1 MTKPY
6 ANRLVSRLWQPIGG
20 ASLTLLLASASLAQA
35 QTLPQ
40 YSLPFNGTNQY
51 AGVPNTAALEF
62 TTGTVELWVKPTWTV
77 GTHSGAN
84 LCLVSERS
92 GASLNGGTRFSL
104 HMGNDMKSIGIW
116 NGGSY
121 ETVSYNFSKGLWY
134 HVAAVMTT
142 TSTQFYVNGVLIGAT
157 ANGIN
162 TSRSGYN
169 LKIGVSETEGTAVGN
184 AEYFEGELDEVRVW
198 NTARTAAQ
206 IQDNYRAPVS
216 TASAGLVA
224 YYPIDNGILGTGNA
238 AARLL
243 KDYATSSYN
252 GTLYNYWTEQA
263 PTISNFTPA
272 RNAVSAPLAG
282 RIAVGFSQNM
292 NSAAASEAALK
303 VFGSHTGKRAGTF
316 AGGGT
321 SVITFDPAQ
330 ELLPGEQATVIV
342 TTAAKSM
349 GGLGLAKPQV
359 AQFVGKAGGTGQGV
373 LSGFQSLPTS
383 GYPGQLVTADI
394 DGDGDL
400 DLLVPTAYTSV
411 MVRLNDG
418 SGTFGPATSLNV
430 GTSSNNTLAMADID
444 GDGDLDILVPDY
456 VTNGTVKV
464 LRNNGQGTFAAPT
477 TGAQVGDRPAYVVPA
492 DLDGDGD
499 LDLLV
504 SNYGTGRVSVRF
516 NDGAGNFSTPSAN
529 AEVAVSSGARHAAV
543 ADIDGDGDLDLL
555 SVGYTDPGKVSVRLN
570 NGAGVFTA
578 PATNAE
584 LAMATRPYS
593 IAMGDVNGDGSP
605 DMVVANT
612 TTATVSL
619 RLNNG
624 SGVFTAPATA
634 SVAEISV
641 ANSGLQAVL
650 ADIDADGDLD
660 LLATAYSS
668 NGAVSVRLNN
678 GRGVFTAPATGAE
691 VGTGGA
697 ALLATGDLDG
707 DGDIDLL
714 ASGNSGGS
722 QTQVLFNALAP
733 TISSLS
739 AASGMVSSSIVLTGT
754 NFSGATSVKFNG
766 VTASAFAVNSAT
778 QITVVVPVGAS
789 SGVISVTTPAGT
801 AVSASPFTLITDLV
815 VSTAH
820 VVAGG
825 TYRNITVASG
835 GVATLGGSVTVSG
848 TLTVQAGGT
857 LNTNCQALTG
867 AGSFTLAAGGT
878 LGICDLAGIAASGS
892 TGAVQ
897 LAGTRSFSSDA
908 AYVYNGGD
916 SQVTGS
922 GLPSQVRSFTT
933 TNASTVRLS
942 NALRVSQVLT
952 VAGRG
957 NFDLNGQ
964 ALTLL
969 SSSAGSALVVNSGTG
984 VVSGGTATVQR
995 YLDPTFNTGSGYRH
1009 YSAPVS
1015 GSTVADLATTTGFTP
1030 VVNIN
1035 YNTSAAPGTVT
1046 PFPNVFGYDQSR
1058 VSSSTNNYSAFE
1070 KGFFSPSDLT
1080 DELLVGQGYVVQIGA
1095 DQLVDFTGQ
1104 LNTGDKTVSLGRNA
1118 DATAADAGWALVGN
1132 PYPAPLDWSQV
1143 AAADRTNL
1151 DGSIYVVQS
1160 SGPYTGSYRAYV
1172 NNVAASSTN
1181 SPLIGTGQGFFVR
1194 VSSGQTSGS
1203 LTFRNSQRVTD
1214 YTSQAPV
1221 YRTTAD
1227 LRPLVQLEL
1236 RTSTGQADGVAI
1248 YAEAGATASY
1258 DAQYDAG
1265 KLANSTGLNLASLS
1279 AANQPLAIDGRSAFT
1294 PATVVP
1300 LTVGVPAA
1308 GTYSLAVAALHNL
1321 PAGLDAFLTDAQTGQ
1336 TVRLGQ
1342 QSAYSFSVT
1351 ATESLALLT
1360 GRFTLSF
1367 SAAAPLATTPAPRII
1382 TEVALYPNPASERF
1396 TVQMPAV
1403 AGASQVQATLLNAL
1417 GQVVRRQAAAL
1428 PAAGTTL
1435 TVETA
1440 GLPAGVYTLRLQAG
1454 ATTTAKRV
1462 LIK

>member
-1 MTKPY
+1 VTTADFNKDGRLDVAIANY
-6 ANRLVSRLWQPIGG
+6 ASHSV
-20 ASLTLLLASASLAQA
+20 AVLLGQA
-35 QTLPQ
+35 
-40 YSLPFNGTNQY
+40 
-51 AGVPNTAALEF
+51 
-62 TTGTVELWVKPTWTV
+62 
-77 GTHSGAN
+77 
-84 LCLVSERS
+84 
-92 GASLNGGTRFSL
+92 
-104 HMGNDMKSIGIW
+104 
-116 NGGSY
+116 
-121 ETVSYNFSKGLWY
+121 
-134 HVAAVMTT
+134 
-142 TSTQFYVNGVLIGAT
+142 
-157 ANGIN
+157 
-162 TSRSGYN
+162 
-169 LKIGVSETEGTAVGN
+169 
-184 AEYFEGELDEVRVW
+184 
-198 NTARTAAQ
+198 
-206 IQDNYRAPVS
+206 
-216 TASAGLVA
+216 
-224 YYPIDNGILGTGNA
+224 
-238 AARLL
+238 
-243 KDYATSSYN
+243 N
-252 GTLYNYWTEQA
+252 GTLGAATTYG
-263 PTISNFTPA
+263 
-272 RNAVSAPLAG
+272 AG
-282 RIAVGFSQNM
+282 
-292 NSAAASEAALK
+292 
-303 VFGSHTGKRAGTF
+303 
-316 AGGGT
+316 
-321 SVITFDPAQ
+321 
-330 ELLPGEQATVIV
+330 
-342 TTAAKSM
+342 
-349 GGLGLAKPQV
+349 
-359 AQFVGKAGGTGQGV
+359 
-373 LSGFQSLPTS
+373 TS
-383 GYPGQLVTADI
+383 GYPQGIAAGDLNGDGRADLVVANSNSNTLGVLLAQANGTFGTVTTYAAGTYTNQVAIGDINGDGKLDLVATATNSNSVLVLLGQGTGGFGTAISYPVGTRPSDVALGDINGDNRLDVVVTNTDSNTAGVLLGQANGTLGSMTTYSAGYSPYRVALADI
-394 DGDGDL
+394 DTDGRLDLIVLAINGNSRGVHVRRGLAGGSFANATIAALGFDGSPGDLVTGDLNLDGRPDVIVPKGYGNLLEVFLGQADGSVSAYTTIGTGDG
-400 DLLVPTAYTSV
+400 T
-411 MVRLNDG
+411 
-418 SGTFGPATSLNV
+418 GPI
-430 GTSSNNTLAMADID
+430 G
-444 GDGDLDILVPDY
+444 
-456 VTNGTVKV
+456 
-464 LRNNGQGTFAAPT
+464 
-477 TGAQVGDRPAYVVPA
+477 
-492 DLDGDGD
+492 
-499 LDLLV
+499 
-504 SNYGTGRVSVRF
+504 
-516 NDGAGNFSTPSAN
+516 
-529 AEVAVSSGARHAAV
+529 AAV
-543 ADIDGDGDLDLL
+543 ADLNGDSRPDIVLANRISNTAGVLL
-555 SVGYTDPGKVSVRLN
+555 NQTSLVTSPVAAAVSSCGGQPVTLTASGTPAGGSYRWYTQATGGTAISGATGSSYTTPALYTAATYYVSAVAA
-570 NGAGVFTA
+570 NGAESGRTA
-578 PATNAE
+578 
-584 LAMATRPYS
+584 
-593 IAMGDVNGDGSP
+593 
-605 DMVVANT
+605 VAVT
-612 TTATVSL
+612 ITYALPPTIVAGGPTA
-619 RLNNG
+619 
-624 SGVFTAPATA
+624 F
-634 SVAEISV
+634 
-641 ANSGLQAVL
+641 
-650 ADIDADGDLD
+650 
-660 LLATAYSS
+660 
-668 NGAVSVRLNN
+668 
-678 GRGVFTAPATGAE
+678 
-691 VGTGGA
+691 
-697 ALLATGDLDG
+697 
-707 DGDIDLL
+707 
-714 ASGNSGGS
+714 NSGGS
-722 QTQVLFNALAP
+722 VTLTARPNLALKLDGSSQYVSTNLDAQPSALPTTTWEAWIYPTRTNYGLRQTLMGIDDGAWDRGILIEANTANFAVFTGTGTIWQPTTVDLNTWQHIAVVYTATGITFYKNGVPYTYDTSQGYALGSTVNKLHIGHNPGFGEYFQGQVDEARVWNYQRTQTQIQAGMFAVPAGATAGLVGSWSFNEGSGAVATDATSNYTGSL
-733 TISSLS
+733 LS
-739 AASGMVSSSIVLTGT
+739 APAYVTPGQSSITSTYTWTPSAGLSSSTAQTVTAT
-754 NFSGATSVKFNG
+754 PGATTTYTV
-766 VTASAFAVNSAT
+766 AVNDNTGCAQTDS
-778 QITVVVPVGAS
+778 QTVTVHA
-789 SGVISVTTPAGT
+789 
-801 AVSASPFTLITDLV
+801 DLV
-815 VSTAH
+815 VSTAGQT
-820 VVAGG
+820 VTAG
-825 TYRNITVASG
+825 TYNSITVRNG
-835 GVATLGGSVTVSG
+835 GVATLGGAVVVNG
-848 TLTVQAGGT
+848 AVTVQAGGT
-857 LNTNCQALTG
+857 LHTNCQALTG

-908 AYVYNGGD
+908 DYVYNGGD

-1058 VSSSTNNYSAFE
+1058 LSSSTNNYSAFE

-1104 LNTGDKTVSLGRNA
+1104 LNTGDKTVSLGRNT

-1160 SGPYTGSYRAYV
+1160 SGPYTGSYRTYV
-1172 NNVAASSTN
+1172 NNMAASGTN

-1279 AANQPLAIDGRSAFT
+1279 AANQLLAIDGRSAFT

-1336 TVRLGQ
+1336 TMRLGQ

-1382 TEVALYPNPASERF
+1382 TEVALYPNPASEQF